1 MHEQLTLELF
11 EEPKIPEIPMMRIVK
26 KGEVMDSAT
35 VIKRKPLMEL
45 EVVSNHLETGYR
57 IKCLLELGNPDY
69 TLLNPLKEAPNGCK
83 VRSVPVYNKMEQ
95 RRINNEMKA
104 YTYKWGYVY
113 NEVVYDTH
121 SECLTAAKEKQG
133 GKWNYRD
140 VQGMNVIYKNGEVF
154 EMNPRY
160 KTELDINKRLSSIK
174 EEKMREVVRC
184 TPSVFENLPYAF
196 ENDNK
201 LLEGNIYILN
211 DPISEERASRFNIGI
226 IRIED
231 GEYKGGLAVF
241 GTSEENVKRYI
252 VNKRQVLNYY
262 ENI

>member
-1 MHEQLTLELF
+1 MHEQLTFELF
-11 EEPKIPEIPMMRIVK
+11 EEPKVPEMPMMRIVK

-35 VIKRKPLMEL
+35 VIKSKPLMEL

-57 IKCLLELGNPDY
+57 IKCLIELGNPDY
-69 TLLNPLKEAPNGCK
+69 TLLNPLREAPNGCK

-95 RRINNEMKA
+95 RRINDEMKA
-104 YTYKWGYVY
+104 YSYKLRHVY
-113 NEVVYDTH
+113 NGVIYDTH
-121 SECLTAAKEKQG
+121 SECLAAAKKELG
-133 GKWNYRD
+133 DKWKIRD
-140 VQGMNVIYKNGEVF
+140 VQSMNIIYKNGEVF

-160 KTELDINKRLSSIK
+160 KNVLDVDKRLSSIK
-174 EEKMREVVRC
+174 EEMMREVVRR
-184 TPSVFENLPYAF
+184 TPSVFKNLPYAT

-226 IRIED
+226 IRIEE
-231 GEYKGGLAVF
+231 GEYKGSLAVF